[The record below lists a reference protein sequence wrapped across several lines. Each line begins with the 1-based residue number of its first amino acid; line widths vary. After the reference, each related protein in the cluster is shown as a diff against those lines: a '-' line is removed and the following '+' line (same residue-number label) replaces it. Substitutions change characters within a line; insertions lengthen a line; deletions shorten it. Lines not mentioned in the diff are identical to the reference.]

1 MSFGPFGLRAVLD
14 LVSAASSS
22 HHVLSRLDT
31 LAFLHANVAHGWFHS
46 TNPTEQLGRNF
57 VGLTAYD
64 KVVYV
69 VIVYDVGDVALRF
82 RLGLSRFVG
91 QICQI
96 LLVLFLLRLDRFPW
110 FEGLCIFFLKIDDLV
125 DF

>member
-1 MSFGPFGLRAVLD
+1 MLG
-14 LVSAASSS
+14 
-22 HHVLSRLDT
+22 RLDT

-46 TNPTEQLGRNF
+46 TNPTEQLRWNF

-64 KVVYV
+64 KVVDV
-69 VIVYDVGDVALRF
+69 VIVYDVGDVALGF
-82 RLGLSRFVG
+82 RLGLSRFVS
-91 QICQI
+91 QIGRVF
-96 LLVLFLLRLDRFPW
+96 LVLFLLRLDRFPW